1 MAWCKSETRTLGFGA
16 SRQGTK
22 DPPQNLK
29 VGPGTALKFKSEV
42 SGPPSRFKSGVPG
55 PPIKLKSRIPHLSL
69 MNSFFSEYFL
79 AFFYLFIFVH
89 FLDKIQKISTVSNR
103 NQ

>member
-1 MAWCKSETRTLGFGA
+1 MAWYKSETSTPGFGA
-16 SRQGTK
+16 SGKGTK
-22 DPPQNLK
+22 DPPQSLK
-29 VGPGTALKFKSEV
+29 VGPGTHLKFKSEV
-42 SGPPSRFKSGVPG
+42 SGPPSKFKSGVPG
-55 PPIKLKSRIPHLSL
+55 PPTKFKSGIPHLSL

-79 AFFYLFIFVH
+79 AFFYLFIFVL